1 MYKNIKSRLYNLLPS
16 FITTYKHG
24 DKIAHTIYGTLFY
37 GILSLILGG
46 HISLFL
52 TWLLAA
58 GVEVNDNKTHRGDI
72 LDFLATVIIPTLIYI
87 LLI

>member
-1 MYKNIKSRLYNLLPS
+1 MKQKLFKLLPS
-16 FITTYKHG
+16 FITSYKHG
-24 DKIAHTIYGTLFY
+24 DKIAHAIYGTLFY

-58 GVEVNDNKTHRGDI
+58 GIELYDNKTHRGDM
-72 LDFLATVIIPTLIYI
+72 LDFVATIIIPTLLYIFNIYY
-87 LLI
+87 

>member
-1 MYKNIKSRLYNLLPS
+1 MKQKLFKLLPS
-16 FITTYKHG
+16 FITSYKHG
-24 DKIAHTIYGTLFY
+24 DKIAHAIYGTLFY
-37 GILSLILGG
+37 GILALILEG

-58 GVEVNDNKTHRGDI
+58 GVEIYDNKTHRGDM

-87 LLI
+87 LI